1 MMRKLVFILLLLIP
15 FFLGAEKLA
24 VSQVFNPKLKGDDS
38 YVSDVKKVL
47 SSESVAELNRI
58 CVSLEDE
65 LGVEIAIVI
74 VPGIEGDDEYD
85 FAYELF
91 NTWRIGKEGKNNGL
105 LWLYVVDIRAM
116 KFETGYGLEG
126 LLPDAYLN
134 SLLDEDIFPLMR
146 EGRVDEAFLLG
157 LSDIESRLTTDAARE
172 ELLLN
177 TESPRVVFGNL
188 LTLYL
193 TFAFLLLIFLA
204 VLFYKRTQNLRG
216 ENNVVYYRINDLV
229 VGTKVLAF
237 VFPLPIL
244 FFYWYAS
251 KFHRSLRKKP
261 MNCDC
266 CGGSMRLLSEAEEDE
281 YLNFK
286 QQAEERVKSIDY
298 DVWKCNVCDNYKVLP
313 YEKMTTKYQVCPQC
327 GAKTYSLV
335 RDRIVTPATTLT
347 MGRGEKV
354 HECANCHCRKVI
366 PYVIPIIVV
375 ASSGS
380 RGGGGFSGGGSFG
393 GGFSGGGGAGGRF

>member
-1 MMRKLVFILLLLIP
+1 MRKLFFIL
-15 FFLGAEKLA
+15 FLFIVSFLNAQKLT
-24 VSQVFNPKLKGDDS
+24 VSQVFNPKQRGENN
-38 YVSDVKKVL
+38 YVSDIKNVL
-47 SSESVAELNRI
+47 SSASFLELNNVCI
-58 CVSLEDE
+58 ALERE
-65 LGVEIAIVI
+65 VGVEVAIVI
-74 VPGIEGDDEYD
+74 VPGIEGDDEYR

-134 SLLDEDIFPLMR
+134 SLLDEKIFPLMR
-146 EGRVDEAFLLG
+146 EGRVDDAFAVG
-157 LSDIESRLTTDAARE
+157 LTDISRRLTTDSARE

-177 TESPRVVFGNL
+177 TESPRIIIADF
-188 LTLYL
+188 LTIYF
-193 TFAFLLLIFLA
+193 TIAFLILIFLA
-204 VLFYKRTQNLRG
+204 ILFYNRTQNLRG
-216 ENNVVYYRINDLV
+216 ENNVLYYRINDLV
-229 VGTKVLAF
+229 FGTKVLAF

-251 KFHRSLRKKP
+251 KFHRSLRERP
-261 MNCDC
+261 MTCNH
-266 CGGSMRLLSEAEEDE
+266 CGGTMRLLSEAEEDQ

-313 YEKMTTKYQVCPQC
+313 YEKLTTKYQLCPQC

-335 RDRIVTPATTLT
+335 SDRIITPATSFST
-347 MGRGEKV
+347 GRGEKV
-354 HECANCHCRKVI
+354 HECANCHCRKIVS
-366 PYVIPIIVV
+366 YVIPIIIVSRG
-375 ASSGS
+375 SSG
-380 RGGGGFSGGGSFG
+380 RGGFSGGGSFG

>member
-1 MMRKLVFILLLLIP
+1 MLRRLLGILLS
-15 FFLGAEKLA
+15 FLCVLVSAQKFD
-24 VSQVFNPKLKGDDS
+24 VSQVYNPKTESQDC
-38 YVSDVKKVL
+38 YISDVNHVL
-47 SSESVAELNRI
+47 STSATKELNDI
-58 CVSLEDE
+58 CVRLEQIT
-65 LGVEIAIVI
+65 GVEVAIVI
-74 VPGIEGDDEYD
+74 VPGIVGDDEYD
-85 FAYELF
+85 FAYNLF
-91 NTWRIGKEGKNNGL
+91 KHWGIGKKGKNNGL
-105 LWLYVVDIRAM
+105 LWLYAVDIRAM

-134 SLLDEDIFPLMR
+134 SLLDEKIFPLMR
-146 EGRVDEAFLLG
+146 EGRVNEAFVEG
-157 LSDIESRLTTDAARE
+157 VNRIFERLTTDEARE

-177 TESPRVVFGNL
+177 TESPRVVIADFL
-188 LTLYL
+188 AIYL
-193 TFAFLLLIFLA
+193 TIAFLVLILLAI
-204 VLFYKRTQNLRG
+204 LFYKQTQNLRG

-229 VGTKVLAF
+229 FGTKVLSF

-251 KFHRSLRKKP
+251 KFHRSLRERP
-261 MNCDC
+261 MTCSH
-266 CGGSMRLLSEAEEDE
+266 CGGSMTLLSEDDEDQ

-313 YEKMTTKYQVCPQC
+313 YEKMMTKYKVCPQC

-335 RDRIVTPATTLT
+335 SDRIISPATSLT
-347 MGRGEKV
+347 SGRGEKV

-366 PYVIPIIVV
+366 QYIIPMIVV
-375 ASSGS
+375 SSGGRG
-380 RGGGGFSGGGSFG
+380 RGGSFGGGSFG

>member
-1 MMRKLVFILLLLIP
+1 MRNLFFILLLSIP
-15 FFLGAEKLA
+15 FSIGAKKLT
-24 VSQVFNPKLKGDDS
+24 VSDVFNPKTKGQDS
-38 YVSDVKKVL
+38 YVSDINNVL
-47 SSESVAELNRI
+47 TSNVVVELNNI
-58 CVSLEDE
+58 CVAIERE
-65 LGVEIAIVI
+65 VGAEVAIVI

-85 FAYELF
+85 FAYDLF

-146 EGRVDEAFLLG
+146 EGRVDDAFLLG
-157 LSDIESRLTTDAARE
+157 LKEIEGRLTTDEARE

-177 TESPRVVFGNL
+177 TESPRVIIGDL

-193 TFAFLLLIFLA
+193 TFAFLVLIFLA
-204 VLFYKRTQNLRG
+204 ILFYKRTQNLRG
-216 ENNVVYYRINDLV
+216 ENNVVYHRISDLV
-229 VGTKVLAF
+229 FGSKVLAF

-251 KFHRSLRKKP
+251 KFHRSLRQRPIK
-261 MNCDC
+261 CDH
-266 CGGSMRLLSEAEEDE
+266 CGGTMRLLSEAEEDQ

-335 RDRIVTPATTLT
+335 SDRIISPATSLT
-347 MGRGEKV
+347 TGRGEKV
-354 HECANCHCRKVI
+354 HECANCHCRKVM
-366 PYVIPIIVV
+366 PYIIPIIIV
-375 ASSGS
+375 SRGSGS
-380 RGGGGFSGGGSFG
+380 RGGFSGGGSFG

>member
-1 MMRKLVFILLLLIP
+1 MRKLLAILFLFISFSIGAQKLIV
-15 FFLGAEKLA
+15 AD
-24 VSQVFNPKLKGDDS
+24 VFNPKAKGENS
-38 YVSDVKKVL
+38 YVSDVNGLL
-47 SSESVAELNRI
+47 SSATLAELNAI
-58 CVSLEDE
+58 CV
-65 LGVEIAIVI
+65 AIEQEVGAEVAVVI
-74 VPGIEGDDEYD
+74 VSGIEGDDEYG
-85 FAYELF
+85 FAYKLF

-157 LSDIESRLTTDAARE
+157 LKEIESRLTTDAARE

-177 TESPRVVFGNL
+177 TESPRVIAVDI
-188 LTLYL
+188 LTLYFCL
-193 TFAFLLLIFLA
+193 AFVLLIVFA
-204 VLFYKRTQNLRG
+204 VSYYKKSQNLRG
-216 ENNVVYYRINDLV
+216 ENNVQYYQVSGVVDLM
-229 VGTKVLAF
+229 KILAF
-237 VFPLPIL
+237 VFPLPL
-244 FFYWYAS
+244 YFFYLYA
-251 KFHRSLRKKP
+251 KRLRRSLREKP
-261 MNCDC
+261 LRCEC
-266 CGGSMRLLSEAEEDE
+266 CGGTMRLLSEAEEDQ

-298 DVWKCNVCDNYKVLP
+298 DVWKCNVCDNYKVLA
-313 YEKMTTKYQVCPQC
+313 YEKMTTKYKVCPQC

-335 RDRIVTPATTLT
+335 SDRIITPATSLSS
-347 MGRGEKV
+347 GRGEKV

-366 PYVIPIIVV
+366 PYIIPIIIV
-375 ASSGS
+375 S
-380 RGGGGFSGGGSFG
+380 RGGGSRGGFSGGGSFG

>member
-1 MMRKLVFILLLLIP
+1 MRKLLVVLSLLFSFCLY
-15 FFLGAEKLA
+15 AQKLD
-24 VSQVFNPKLKGDDS
+24 VSQVFNPKTLGADS
-38 YVSDVKKVL
+38 YVSDVDGVL
-47 SSESVAELNRI
+47 SGQTRSRI
-58 CVSLEDE
+58 NEMCVDLERE
-65 LGVEIAIVI
+65 VGVELAVVI

-85 FAYELF
+85 FAYKLF
-91 NTWRIGKEGKNNGL
+91 NEWRIGKEGKNNGF

-146 EGRVDEAFLLG
+146 EGRVDEAFVLG
-157 LSDIESRLTTDAARE
+157 VTDIVGRLTTDAAKE

-177 TESPRVVFGNL
+177 TESPRVVVVDIL
-188 LTLYL
+188 TIYLTL
-193 TFAFLLLIFLA
+193 AFLILIFLA
-204 VLFYKRTQNLRG
+204 ILFYKQTQDLRG
-216 ENNVVYYRINDLV
+216 ERNVVYYRVNDLV
-229 VGTKVLAF
+229 LGSKILAF

-251 KFHRSLRKKP
+251 KFQRSLRKQP
-261 MNCDC
+261 MKCGH
-266 CGGSMRLLSEAEEDE
+266 CGGSMRLLSEAEEDQ

-298 DVWKCNVCDNYKVLP
+298 DVWKCNVCENYKILP
-313 YEKMTTKYQVCPQC
+313 YEKMTTKYAVCPQC

-335 RDRIVTPATTLT
+335 SDRIISPATTLT
-347 MGRGEKV
+347 AGRGEKV
-354 HECANCHCRKVI
+354 HECANCHCRKVL
-366 PYVIPIIVV
+366 PYVIPIIIV
-375 ASSGS
+375 SST
-380 RGGGGFSGGGSFG
+380 RGGSGGFSGGSFG